1 MRKNGHRARLSL
13 KESILARMLRCV
25 SEQHTARNPD
35 CTVKARGSASTVS
48 DLQQR
53 HVPASLSNSPIP
65 EGFKPKRA
73 MDSARFIS
81 ALAEA
86 PASAAN
92 YALPSRVL
100 A

>member
-1 MRKNGHRARLSL
+1 
-13 KESILARMLRCV
+13 MLRYV
-25 SEQHTARNPD
+25 SEQHAARNPD
-35 CTVKARGSASTVS
+35 FTVKARRSASTVS

-53 HVPASLSNSPIP
+53 HVPVFPIP
-65 EGFKPKRA
+65 GGFKPKRV
-73 MDSARFIS
+73 MDSVV

-92 YALPSRVL
+92 YVLPSRLL

>member
-1 MRKNGHRARLSL
+1 MRKNGRRARLSL
-13 KESILARMLRCV
+13 KESIFTKMLLYV
-25 SEQHTARNPD
+25 SEQHAAQNPD
-35 CTVKARGSASTVS
+35 FTVKARRSASIVS

-53 HVPASLSNSPIP
+53 HVPVLPIP

-73 MDSARFIS
+73 MDSVV

>member
-1 MRKNGHRARLSL
+1 MRKNGRRVRLSL
-13 KESILARMLRCV
+13 MKSIFAKMLRYV
-25 SEQHTARNPD
+25 SEQHAARNPD
-35 CTVKARGSASTVS
+35 FTVKARHSASTVC

-53 HVPASLSNSPIP
+53 HVPVLPIP

-92 YALPSRVL
+92 YALPSRLL

>member
-13 KESILARMLRCV
+13 KESIFAKMLRCV
-25 SEQHTARNPD
+25 SVLHAARNPD
-35 CTVKARGSASTVS
+35 FTVKARRSASTVS

-53 HVPASLSNSPIP
+53 HVPVLPIP

-73 MDSARFIS
+73 MDSVV

-92 YALPSRVL
+92 YALPSHLL

>member
-1 MRKNGHRARLSL
+1 MRKNGHRARLLL
-13 KESILARMLRCV
+13 KESIFAKMLRCV
-25 SEQHTARNPD
+25 SEQRAARNPD
-35 CTVKARGSASTVS
+35 FTVKARGSAGTVS

-53 HVPASLSNSPIP
+53 HVPAILSNSPIP

-73 MDSARFIS
+73 MDSARFIV

-92 YALPSRVL
+92 YALPSHLL

>member
-1 MRKNGHRARLSL
+1 
-13 KESILARMLRCV
+13 
-25 SEQHTARNPD
+25 
-35 CTVKARGSASTVS
+35 
-48 DLQQR
+48 
-53 HVPASLSNSPIP
+53 VPVLPIP

-73 MDSARFIS
+73 MDSVV

-92 YALPSRVL
+92 YALPSHLL

>member
-1 MRKNGHRARLSL
+1 VKGL
-13 KESILARMLRCV
+13 KVHSILNC
-25 SEQHTARNPD
+25 
-35 CTVKARGSASTVS
+35 GTVS

-65 EGFKPKRA
+65 EGFKPKGV
-73 MDSARFIS
+73 MDSVV

-92 YALPSRVL
+92 YALSPPLL